1 MSGFILLELRL
12 AFRTCAVPRSSSH
25 LRQAFFSTHRC
36 LQQRGAAQSPKP
48 LNPKKKSKLSLAKRP
63 ENTTALSQDGN
74 DGLPATGAKEA
85 PRDVGNA
92 PRSYRDVDTGKQVPV
107 PMKVLPKAQLTPELV
122 LNAKERM
129 QLEYITRRTPK
140 REPGQVFRER
150 LLIYHR
156 GLSKTNWTVFIK
168 TCTMV
173 GMAFATCIA
182 APAYYTFGA
191 PWWTV
196 ASILFVG
203 CSPFLALTWRTRPL
217 VTWIFLILPTFA
229 RQSPKAALEYA
240 RNLPDSARLQIHY
253 MRTSG
258 LPANVTVEMRDLK
271 PVRSSPMRPVT
282 FEWTGNRV
290 DKGMLYRPN
299 LTKFFVKEKSGTGK
313 EKRDIIPGIWEPV
326 YKRIMGAES
335 AVSAKWKK

>member
-1 MSGFILLELRL
+1 MSNLLLVELRL
-12 AFRTCAVPRSSSH
+12 AFRTCARPRSSPQF
-25 LRQAFFSTHRC
+25 RQAFFSTHRC
-36 LQQRGAAQSPKP
+36 LRDRRSAKTPAPSSFKAKQ
-48 LNPKKKSKLSLAKRP
+48 NLSITKRP
-63 ENTTALSQDGN
+63 DTTPAESRDTDN
-74 DGLPATGAKEA
+74 ALPAGKSREGSKHLA
-85 PRDVGNA
+85 PA
-92 PRSYRDVDTGKQVPV
+92 PRSYRDVETGKQVPV
-107 PMKVLPKAQLTPELV
+107 PMKVLPKAQLTPDLV

-129 QLEYITRRTPK
+129 QLEFITRRVPK

-156 GLSKTNWTVFIK
+156 GLSKTNFTVFFK
-168 TCTMV
+168 VCTMV

-182 APAYYTFGA
+182 APAYYTYGA
-191 PWWTV
+191 PWFTV
-196 ASILFVG
+196 AAILVIG
-203 CSPFLALTWRTRPL
+203 CTPFLAFTWRTRPL

-271 PVRSSPMRPVT
+271 PVRSTWRPVT

-290 DKGMLYRPN
+290 DKGMLHRPN
-299 LTKFFVKEKSGTGK
+299 LTQFFVKEKSGTGK
-313 EKRDIIPGIWEPV
+313 EKRDIIPGIWEPI
-326 YKRIMGAES
+326 YRRIMGAES
-335 AVSAKWKK
+335 ELSAKWKK

>member
-1 MSGFILLELRL
+1 MSNFLLVELRL
-12 AFRTCAVPRSSSH
+12 AFRTCARPRSSTQF
-25 LRQAFFSTHRC
+25 RQAFFSTHRC
-36 LQQRGAAQSPKP
+36 LRDRRSAKTPATSSSNAKQ
-48 LNPKKKSKLSLAKRP
+48 KLSIAKRP
-63 ENTTALSQDGN
+63 DTIPVESRDTDEPVQATNRREGSKHVA
-74 DGLPATGAKEA
+74 PAQ
-85 PRDVGNA
+85 
-92 PRSYRDVDTGKQVPV
+92 RSYRDVETGKQVPV
-107 PMKVLPKAQLTPELV
+107 PMKVLPKAQLTPDLV

-129 QLEYITRRTPK
+129 QLEFITRKVPK

-156 GLSKTNWTVFIK
+156 GLSKTNFTVFVK
-168 TCTMV
+168 VCTMV

-182 APAYYTFGA
+182 APAYYTYGA
-191 PWWTV
+191 PWFTV
-196 ASILFVG
+196 ASILVIG
-203 CSPFLALTWRTRPL
+203 CTPFLAFTWRTRPL

-271 PVRSSPMRPVT
+271 PVQSTWRPVT

-299 LTKFFVKEKSGTGK
+299 LTQFFVKEKSGTGK
-313 EKRDIIPGIWEPV
+313 EKRDIIPGIWEPI
-326 YKRIMGAES
+326 YRRIMGAES
-335 AVSAKWKK
+335 ELSAKWKK